1 MKKIAIILLA
11 VLIFVCGV
19 CLVACDNSKEV
30 LDMYIFEKEG
40 QQVSGEFTLPRV
52 LGESVKVTWTSDNEN
67 LIKITD
73 RTAEDR
79 DFLATV
85 TRPES
90 VRTEVKLT
98 VTAGKNSKTFSVYVA
113 PYDVYDF
120 SSAYRFKQDKATVT
134 ADFDLD
140 SETKIGDKTA
150 NIAWSVDDADSQAY
164 IAVEGNKCKV
174 TPSALDPQVYIKAT
188 FTYQGKD
195 AQGNDKTQTTTKRF
209 RMTVSRVKNHLEN
222 VDYWYN
228 NTNVSVDIKGYVAE
242 IATPYDTGYKNVTL
256 YIVDENFD
264 AGYYVYRVGADPEE
278 GAKIKVGAYVT
289 ITGTTNTN
297 YNGLIET
304 NAGGT
309 LKVDESKNMTAED
322 LKAKCYA
329 LDNDLLGKVPSAIF
343 HTSQYVSLSKWKV
356 TKISDAV
363 TAVDNKDLFVIEK
376 NGVKVTVRTS
386 KYLAGAYS
394 AATDKTFT
402 DIVALQKTLH
412 EGDIISIKGM
422 LGNNKGYT
430 ILPISASDVTVETA
444 GDDDAAIKAMP
455 GVKVGAVISKL
466 NKVITDNNL
475 DLIVTKAKTV
485 TLTPSDTANGVT
497 VKYSLLNQGAGITLT
512 EAGVLTIPNPTEHNK
527 VHVQAEFTCG
537 EYKTYKL
544 FYIEVWNK
552 TDAEMVADE
561 KLDLYLDT
569 SIDLLSPSVTPL
581 QTEGTKYGANVE
593 ITWAIK
599 DASNTPYA
607 TIDSKNNLVIS
618 TTTIKNAT
626 VTIVATIKVGST
638 TDTKEFTF
646 EIPNV
651 LTKVDTP
658 VADKAYKLVM
668 DNTQLGKSVFATN
681 GISGFY
687 IASVDDIAK
696 GGDVYVEQVTGGHK
710 IYFLNGTEKVYI
722 GACTRDG
729 KPTNTSYNITLG
741 GKIGVK
747 NGSSDTTDPAE
758 GVTVYDVWTITDE
771 CIKINLNPDGENWAF
786 IGTYGTNVTFSM
798 SKMSYLAEGNYA
810 AYLADVAK
818 IADLSD
824 EQIADYALSTLSL
837 TSRIDE
843 PSEITLST
851 ISASL
856 APATVEWSIKETTTA
871 AIINNGKLVVSSLP
885 SANTQITVV
894 ATVKVGTTVT
904 KTKEFPVTIS
914 KAVVITKV
922 AAADLQEG
930 KAYKLIMDNT
940 QLSQSFSIKNSFDG
954 YYIASDVDITK
965 GADVYVETVTGGGY
979 KIYFLNGT
987 DKVYI
992 GACTRDGS
1000 ATQTSYNLA
1009 IGGKLG
1015 AGSGATTKDPAEGVT
1030 VYEVWQITD
1039 ECIKINLNP
1048 DGENYA
1054 FIGNYN
1060 DRKTFALSAISNL
1073 TRANNYAAYLAVVE

>member
-150 NIAWSVDDADSQAY
+150 TIAWSVDDADSQAY

-195 AQGNDKTQTTTKRF
+195 AQGSDKTQTTTKRF

-242 IATPYDTGYKNVTL
+242 IATPYDAGYKNVTL
-256 YIVDENFD
+256 YVVDENFD

-485 TLTPSDTANGVT
+485 TLTPSEGDVT

-626 VTIVATIKVGST
+626 VTLVATIKVGST

-646 EIPNV
+646 DIPNV
-651 LTKVDTP
+651 LTKVDAP
-658 VADKAYKLVM
+658 VADKAYNLTISQNNTQKTLYAKADINSSGYMTAVEDSSAANAIYVEVVK
-668 DNTQLGKSVFATN
+668 DNTVKM
-681 GISGFY
+681 
-687 IASVDDIAK
+687 
-696 GGDVYVEQVTGGHK
+696 
-710 IYFLNGTEKVYI
+710 YFLDGSKKLYLGAERAPGSNDATRFFSNLVIGEKVDTVWTLDELCIKTTINKHKDEPASAKDTYEVYI
-722 GACTRDG
+722 GTYN
-729 KPTNTSYNITLG
+729 TNNRFSLSETSFINAG
-741 GKIGVK
+741 NAGV
-747 NGSSDTTDPAE
+747 SQ
-758 GVTVYDVWTITDE
+758 
-771 CIKINLNPDGENWAF
+771 F
-786 IGTYGTNVTFSM
+786 
-798 SKMSYLAEGNYA
+798 A
-810 AYLADVAK
+810 AYFAEVAK

-843 PSEITLST
+843 PSEITLPT

-871 AIINNGKLVVSSLP
+871 ATINNGKLVVSSLP
-885 SANTQITVV
+885 AADTKITVV

-914 KAVVITKV
+914 RAIVITKV

-930 KAYKLIMDNT
+930 KAYKLVIDIKQPTEKQMFSTSTEWSNSMKLTDDLNAAPDLYVKKVGEKF
-940 QLSQSFSIKNSFDG
+940 QLYFKEGSTEKYISVTSTPKNASDLSKG
-954 YYIASDVDITK
+954 YYHNLKIGV
-965 GADVYVETVTGGGY
+965 AD
-979 KIYFLNGT
+979 
-987 DKVYI
+987 
-992 GACTRDGS
+992 
-1000 ATQTSYNLA
+1000 AT
-1009 IGGKLG
+1009 
-1015 AGSGATTKDPAEGVT
+1015 PAEFT
-1030 VYEVWQITD
+1030 VAD
-1039 ECIKINLNP
+1039 NCIKIIVKE
-1048 DGENYA
+1048 GETDVELY
-1054 FIGNYN
+1054 IGTYYN
-1060 DRKTFALSAISNL
+1060 SSSNTTKEGLALSKTSYLSNA
-1073 TRANNYAAYLAVVE
+1073 TNYAAYIAVVE